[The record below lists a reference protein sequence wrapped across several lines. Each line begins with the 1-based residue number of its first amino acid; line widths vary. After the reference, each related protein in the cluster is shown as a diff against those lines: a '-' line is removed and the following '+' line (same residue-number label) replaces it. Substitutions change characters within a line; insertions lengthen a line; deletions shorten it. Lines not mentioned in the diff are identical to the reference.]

1 MSQSI
6 YEEYLALPRDAPI
19 SRGHIEAEA
28 ERALPVVARRRDR
41 RAAPPARSEP
51 RAPARRARA
60 PKRRRRS
67 PQPHPSQQ
75 KALEADL
82 AAARVRLAATRK
94 AVDVLASKRDA
105 LRSPPAALAWSG
117 GGVAGNPLT
126 LDSDSDGEAPATD
139 ETQQPP
145 PAAADDDDDAP
156 IAPRTL
162 LRNVLGL
169 ADPLQNAILHFAGTR
184 ELFHLARTYVQ
195 FRAVS
200 LRVVKWRLPGDWTL
214 QRMPAPDYRIYYK
227 RVVRVRNLVELVRHR
242 TPCARDTELHSSMS
256 AQEQLAGASAMG
268 RAWPRDE
275 AAYHASR
282 WRDVPPQPAA
292 GAQSGRTAAAS
303 AL

>member
-1 MSQSI
+1 MLGARRSYIHSIGRILHLDAATFQTHAARAVSSGHKLIRFQSKTSCKTCNRGPRSRI
-6 YEEYLALPRDAPI
+6 DHPATPRDRTMAAVIDLTGDDAQP
-19 SRGHIEAEA
+19 
-28 ERALPVVARRRDR
+28 
-41 RAAPPARSEP
+41 AAP
-51 RAPARRARA
+51 
-60 PKRRRRS
+60 
-67 PQPHPSQQ
+67 
-75 KALEADL
+75 
-82 AAARVRLAATRK
+82 
-94 AVDVLASKRDA
+94 
-105 LRSPPAALAWSG
+105 PPAALARSG